1 MRRYLLLF
9 GLIGLLFQ
17 CNQSTKEAKKRSKI
31 EQIFAENTYD
41 LGRSASLN
49 IYNDSTYEFTAI
61 EGGFNHQKIEKF
73 KGSCLIK
80 EDTIYFKPFE
90 FKFTNSKK
98 AVIKNNFIEFI
109 EGKFPFR
116 IKIKESSIVIKQT
129 IDLGQFNGYSIFT
142 YEKKF
147 YNYFTKDVSPYDLTQ
162 KDLVRLDEILERCF
176 EDNKTELNKAS
187 NQYGKQI
194 IAVINPKN
202 EIEVW
207 VSCNCKDKRFKDEFY
222 CQIMEVKD
230 GGNCHF
236 RLKVNLTKQSYSE
249 LSINGEA

>member
-1 MRRYLLLF
+1 
-9 GLIGLLFQ
+9 
-17 CNQSTKEAKKRSKI
+17 
-31 EQIFAENTYD
+31 
-41 LGRSASLN
+41 LN
-49 IYNDSTYEFTAI
+49 IYDNSTYEFTVI

-73 KGSCLIK
+73 NGSCSIK
-80 EDTIYFKPFE
+80 NDTIYFKPFE
-90 FKFTNSKK
+90 FKFTNSEK
-98 AVIKNNFIEFI
+98 AIIKNNFIEFI
-109 EGKFPFR
+109 DGAFPFR
-116 IKIKESSIVIKQT
+116 IKIKKSSIVIKQT
-129 IDLGQFNGYSIFT
+129 IDFGQFNGYSIFT

-147 YNYFTKDVSPYDLTQ
+147 YNYFTKDVKPYELTQ
-162 KDLVRLDEILERCF
+162 KDLVGLDKILEKCF
-176 EDNKTELNKAS
+176 EDKKNKLDKES

-194 IAVINPKN
+194 IAVTNSKN

-207 VSCNCKDKRFKDEFY
+207 VSCNCKDKRFKDEFD